1 VKTIRFFGIFCV
13 VLLSCFAQ
21 QPTAT
26 LFGRIT
32 DITGAVMPD
41 AAVEISNTETG
52 VKWQVKTNGS
62 GYYTQPLLPSGN
74 YQITATLKGFRPVTR
89 AITLAVDQ
97 VARVSFSLEI
107 GAVTET
113 IVVTSAPP
121 VLENGTASMGQ
132 VVTARAVRDL
142 PLNGRN

>member
-1 VKTIRFFGIFCV
+1 MYRVFGLLDFLRWQTIIQKDHEHWRLSPVKTIRFFGIFGV

-32 DITGAVMPD
+32 DITGAVMPN
-41 AAVEISNTETG
+41 AAVEISNAETG

-62 GYYTQPLLPSGN
+62 GYYTQPLLPPGN
-74 YQITATLKGFRPVTR
+74 YQVTATLEGFRPVTR

-97 VARVSFSLEI
+97 VARSVSRLR
-107 GAVTET
+107 
-113 IVVTSAPP
+113 
-121 VLENGTASMGQ
+121 L
-132 VVTARAVRDL
+132 AR
-142 PLNGRN
+142 